1 MPLVRD
7 EFLTMLRC
15 PVERQSLSLAD
26 DALLQSLNAAIGSG
40 RLKNKGGDTIAKP
53 IEGALVRQDRVLAY
67 PIVDGIPVMLADEAI
82 VLDQVASPAR

>member
-15 PVERQSLSLAD
+15 PVERQSVSLAD
-26 DALLQSLNAAIGSG
+26 DALVQSLNAAISAG
-40 RLKNKGGDTIAKP
+40 RLKNKGGDAIAKP
-53 IEGALVRQDRVLAY
+53 IDGALVRQDRVVAY

-82 VLDQVASPAR
+82 VLDQVASSAR